1 MSELSARLGL
11 YAAIDRAAAEDDG
24 RLRLAGQVI
33 PLYRRD
39 VDADGDRRPANPD
52 GTTGWAAHLDALLPG
67 VEIPDLDQAL
77 AELADLA
84 EVSELDQARR
94 LKALWAAAR
103 VLPEVRNAGN
113 LPSVAG
119 LLRPLVQTARGDD
132 SLVED
137 GPEHLS
143 REVLD
148 SDRFTTADPW
158 ADLTQVAVDRGLIS
172 ARVAELVNVG
182 CDAWVTL
189 VPVKSATGVTIDP
202 AARIISTITNFDL
215 GAVTVATVK
224 ECVDPLNWPR
234 CLPSF
239 WCAMEPIAAPASAGP
254 VRFVR
259 EVVGDCPQAWFNPYL
274 RYAAKESP
282 GEYVLQY
289 DLAGPGNLALL
300 SSVGVPP
307 LVQDTRVEVDSGLI
321 KISHRQRP
329 GGPPGHLEA
338 DITTSKTIRFAEPL
352 PTGAIALFACISGWA
367 DKTREM
373 MTGCLGSA
381 GSGLAR
387 GGGPDVKASPHDTDA
402 SAYESMT
409 PEWEYSRVWCETMG
423 RFIEGAVAKSVTADS
438 LLQDLS
444 LLAAAG
450 ARDAALAVSTC
461 ITAGQAIA
469 NLDLPH
475 PDQAGKQ

>member
-24 RLRLAGQVI
+24 CLRRAGQVI
-33 PLYRRD
+33 ALYRRD
-39 VDADGDRRPANPD
+39 VDADGVRRPANPD
-52 GTTGWAAHLDALLPG
+52 GTAGWAAHLDALLPM
-67 VEIPDLDQAL
+67 VEIPDLNQAL
-77 AELADLA
+77 AQLADLA
-84 EVSELDQARR
+84 GVSQLDQARR
-94 LKALWAAAR
+94 LKAVWAAAR

-113 LPSVAG
+113 RSSAAG
-119 LLRPLVQTARGDD
+119 LLRPLVQTARGAD
-132 SLVED
+132 SSVEGGLED
-137 GPEHLS
+137 LTQ
-143 REVLD
+143 EVLD

-158 ADLTQVAVDRGLIS
+158 SELTRVAVDRVLIS
-172 ARVAELVNVG
+172 AQVAELANVG
-182 CDAWVTL
+182 CDDWVTL
-189 VPVKSATGVTIDP
+189 VPVASATGDTIDP
-202 AARIISTITNFDL
+202 AARIVSTITNFDL

-224 ECVDPLNWPR
+224 ESVDPLNWPR

-239 WCAMEPIAAPASAGP
+239 WCAMKPIAAPASAGP

-259 EVVGDCPQAWFNPYL
+259 EVVGDCPRAWFDPCL
-274 RYAAKESP
+274 RYVAKESP

-289 DLAGPGNLALL
+289 DLAGPGDLSLL

-307 LVQDTRVEVDSGLI
+307 LVQDPRVEVDCGLI
-321 KISHRQRP
+321 KISHRPRP
-329 GGPPGHLEA
+329 VGPPGHLEA
-338 DITTSKTIRFAEPL
+338 DITISKTIRFAEPL
-352 PTGAIALFACISGWA
+352 PTGAMALFACISGWA
-367 DKTREM
+367 DMTRGM
-373 MTGCLGSA
+373 MAGCLGSA

-387 GGGPDVKASPHDTDA
+387 SGGPDVEASPYDTYA
-402 SAYESMT
+402 SAFESMT

-423 RFIEGAVAKSVTADS
+423 RFIDGAVAKSVTADS
-438 LLQDLS
+438 LLKDLS

-450 ARDAALAVSTC
+450 ARDAALAFSTC